1 MATLTERIKSVSTWD
16 SGAGIELDIV
26 ELADGRVL
34 GISDEVVILY
44 KNMEDL
50 EMGDA
55 SVNRPSILL

>member
-44 KNMEDL
+44 KSMEDL